1 MLKCG
6 GPRLTIP
13 LILAVLATVLATSS
27 EDAGSEVIVAF
38 DDDTPPRLTQ
48 RRSRR
53 PVSRTITQQLIQS
66 HRDFRSLD
74 AERTRA
80 IAQWRQLNPE
90 LVYRFFN
97 DSECFEYVARRCGHD
112 AGAAYKALRPGAFRA
127 DLFR

>member
-1 MLKCG
+1 MRQCG
-6 GPRLTIP
+6 EPRLTIL
-13 LILAVLATVLATSS
+13 LIFTVLAAVLTSAS
-27 EDAGSEVIVAF
+27 DDAGSKAIVAF

-53 PVSRTITQQLIQS
+53 QVSRTITQQLIQS
-66 HRDFRSLD
+66 HRDFSSLD
-74 AERTRA
+74 AERSAA
-80 IAQWRQLNPE
+80 IARWRQLNPE